1 MGSTFIDITG
11 QTFNELTAVK
21 CIDSS
26 NRIWL
31 WRCSCGKECTARK
44 NDVVSGRK
52 RSCGHLCNKG
62 TTLINIGDKFG
73 EWTVI
78 KNLGDRHFLCRCS
91 CGVEKSVHSY
101 DLRKGKSKSCG
112 HLSKGT
118 SANGRKDMTG
128 KQIGEWHIGE
138 YIGDGLYRCTCSCG
152 TVKNLKGTY
161 LRTGQSKSCGCIS
174 NKFQDLSG
182 KVFNEWTV
190 LSFAGDYKW
199 NCRCSCGKIRAVC
212 KTDLVNGTSRNCG
225 HTRTPNL
232 MGKKFGMLKPLKYLG
247 NNLWECKCDCGNI
260 KNVLTNN
267 LVHNST
273 KSCGCLKD
281 LKEQQIYENIKGA
294 INTFIASNNQ
304 LPFAEDIAVACE
316 LTPTTVNKYKDK
328 YKLNDYFNKYFGSR
342 PERDLY
348 NFVKSLL
355 PNSEI
360 ILHDRRVITP
370 QELDIY
376 IPEKKLALEFN
387 GDYWHNAE
395 KVGKEYH
402 QQKTIACA
410 KKGIHLIHIFEYEWN
425 DLEKQIKIENL
436 VKSRLMTPSTIL
448 YARST
453 TIKHVSDDE
462 AKEFLNK
469 YHLQG
474 YAPATIQIG
483 LYNDKELVSIL
494 TLGAPRFNHNYAY
507 EIIRYCNK
515 YDVGVVGGI
524 EKLYKYFVDTY
535 NPESVITYSDIGKFT
550 GNVYSKIGFKPIA
563 SECFTDPGYVW
574 ISSDTGVVLQ
584 RYETQK
590 QKLLNMGLGTEDQ
603 TENEIMTS
611 IEYIQV
617 FNCGNLKMEWNSI
630 KC

>member
-1 MGSTFIDITG
+1 M
-11 QTFNELTAVK
+11 E
-21 CIDSS
+21 
-26 NRIWL
+26 
-31 WRCSCGKECTARK
+31 
-44 NDVVSGRK
+44 
-52 RSCGHLCNKG
+52 
-62 TTLINIGDKFG
+62 
-73 EWTVI
+73 
-78 KNLGDRHFLCRCS
+78 
-91 CGVEKSVHSY
+91 
-101 DLRKGKSKSCG
+101 DL
-112 HLSKGT
+112 
-118 SANGRKDMTG
+118 TG
-128 KQIGEWHIGE
+128 KQFNNWKVLKYNGNSEWLCE
-138 YIGDGLYRCTCSCG
+138 CQCSKH
-152 TVKNLKGTY
+152 TQKLVRTYMLKSGN
-161 LRTGQSKSCGCIS
+161 SKSCGCGRVTSQIKS
-174 NKFQDLSG
+174 LEGQQFGNWKVLEYIGNSKWLCECQCKNHTRKVVAARDLKSGGTKSCGCLKRKDGKAQGSSFDTIVKENKPHIKEDLTG
-182 KVFNEWTV
+182 QHFGNWIVKKYVGN
-190 LSFAGDYKW
+190 YKW
-199 NCRCSCGKIRAVC
+199 QCECQCDNHTIRDIDRYSLIKGKS
-212 KTDLVNGTSRNCG
+212 TNCG
-225 HTRTPNL
+225 CKRHRDLT
-232 MGKKFGMLKPLKYLG
+232 GKTFGRLKVLRYCG
-247 NNLWECKCDCGNI
+247 NMLWECQCNCNEHNIVKITSGNLM
-260 KNVLTNN
+260 NG
-267 LVHNST
+267 ST
-273 KSCGCLKD
+273 KSCGCLKNESRNSKEEYLDVINKYIEKYNDKPYVDDVAKILKLHRENARHNLIKYD
-281 LKEQQIYENIKGA
+281 LMSYINKSFGSHYEHDLYIMVKK
-294 INTFIASNNQ
+294 FV
-304 LPFAEDIAVACE
+304 AEDKI
-316 LTPTTVNKYKDK
+316 K
-328 YKLNDYFNKYFGSR
+328 
-342 PERDLY
+342 
-348 NFVKSLL
+348 
-355 PNSEI
+355 I
-360 ILHDRRVITP
+360 HDREVLNG

-387 GDYWHNAE
+387 GDYWHNAD
-395 KVGKEYH
+395 KVGKDYH

-425 DLEKQIKIENL
+425 DIEKQIKIENL

-448 YARST
+448 YARNT

-483 LYNDKELVSIL
+483 LYSDKELVSIL
-494 TLGAPRFNHNYAY
+494 TLGTPRFNHNYAY

-535 NPESVITYSDIGKFT
+535 KPESVITYSDIGKFT

-611 IEYIQV
+611 IGYIQV